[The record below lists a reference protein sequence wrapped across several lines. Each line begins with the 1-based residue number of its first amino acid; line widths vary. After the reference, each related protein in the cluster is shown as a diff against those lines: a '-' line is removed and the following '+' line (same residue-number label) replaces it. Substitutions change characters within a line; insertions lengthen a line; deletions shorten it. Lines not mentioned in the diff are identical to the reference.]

1 MAWWQRKLLQYGLL
15 RSGLFEDGALNLD
28 DLNITWG
35 RRSVI
40 ELKDLAL
47 SAKQVGKLAR
57 LPPSARVES
66 ARVLSLRIT
75 IPANLYQSG
84 IEVEVDGVELTV
96 KLLHET
102 ESRGKRRSVA
112 TPSPTTTR
120 SSQHRKV
127 HRRLRSPAPR
137 NPYEPDE
144 DVNLPTAEEL
154 AKSFLL
160 EEPTHDKRALEA
172 SLAADSRSLE
182 QSTISDGSDADDVGT
197 GAQINVPGFLAGFL
211 QGVTDKVQMNV
222 KNVSVKVETE
232 LPGDTQEPV
241 PVTVRLRVGT
251 VSLKSAG
258 LRAAASDQHHG
269 KRNVEINNVSIDLLS
284 DATTFSQFS
293 EVQSHS
299 SPANSKR
306 GSQKSPTLAPTA
318 TSSPRSPRS
327 PGFPGSTNQATV
339 PGPGEVSAMF
349 ANSAADARL
358 VEGSGERDK
367 NSLGTTDYDIKPG
380 DDNVSWGSRR
390 SKTSA
395 PIEDLWSSMASE
407 DDLPDSL
414 LLDRTSTPRPQE
426 SRSESPVISRSR
438 RAVSPYD
445 RAFRSPGSWPRFD
458 ESPEGRRP
466 HQSTDSWP
474 ILDAD
479 PRIVHQPLTPG
490 PALDLEDPMDNKRTA
505 LSASVTDGEADLAE
519 SVSTTQRSE
528 RDDSPLDEM
537 AQSRF
542 YSHEEAESLYLSAMT
557 HGTQP
562 RVPGGWQIEGPSSDH
577 SRSSEHE
584 ESLQHQPSLDKRPPP
599 LEPIAVGRDRAE
611 SGNATPRALS
621 PLSRGR
627 KARDE
632 DLVLKQLLHI
642 DQASLWLPSSASE
655 HEGPSFTTSTYRQ
668 ADTTPASTGRRDMP
682 GTFSL
687 YSERAAS
694 RHEEQRVP
702 LRNTEGTVSA
712 SQPVPTASGV
722 GADLEIQLGR
732 AVVAFDLSC
741 CRLLQRLVSAA
752 FVSNSESVDAFPEVR
767 GKNRGASNETSLP
780 PASTLPISIGVRSL
794 RVSLMEQLA
803 AGDTHLQDVGLV
815 ALECT
820 DTSLTHTPGNVGVRV
835 GGLRGW
841 ISGSELLAF
850 DRRST
855 LGDSALLTEATPD
868 IAIRYSDNKVTVHN
882 RPVHELVFELLPV
895 KLDLDLGALDDT
907 LGSFGG
913 LSGVLELSNSFSE
926 GGASHSPTTA
936 HRTSKGVR
944 FAGEKPEVIKAGAE
958 LKITGRVAGAD
969 ITLRGERC
977 AINLRSSTI
986 KAVVR
991 DNGASVTIGHVVFA
1005 GPRSHTQPDGSI
1017 SADLATLRLD
1027 YLLTPK
1033 DTDLERLLSLLT
1045 PSKDKYENDED
1056 ILIDTLL
1063 RQRRQGALA
1072 RVCLDDFKLKI
1083 NDMEC
1088 FTELATLGAELS
1100 KLSAVTKYLPE
1111 DERPGLLSLVRFK
1124 NAEARVPINKSFGML
1139 ELALQEV
1146 HCAHVGLPALLALSV
1161 DFVKATRLSHG
1172 DLIHPLIPLSA
1183 GNVLPMLMARTLGD
1197 EAEPT
1202 VKVKIFNACFE
1213 YIVPTIVA
1221 LTGSSATDAEG
1232 LAVDL
1237 AQSIADIAIARVVSN
1252 KGSPTS
1258 ETSRSLA
1265 KRTHLDLLIHDS
1277 ALGLTPEKQNAKGLL
1292 VLTDASLTTQILP
1305 ESTMKTSL
1313 VIRKGAIFL
1322 TDTLED
1328 EAGHR
1333 ATASPDAA
1341 NNTTASARL
1350 SSVLTQQGYASVGS
1364 LMSAKIMT
1372 TIDDTGASKGVTVDI
1387 SNELLLLETCA
1398 DSTQTLFAVLG
1409 GLAPPS
1415 SPSKRPKYLTEP
1427 MTIDDMMASFTG
1439 EPVLKPSAPP
1449 ETLFDVEE
1457 ESDEDPGMLLN
1468 ASTLGGRADDLLLES
1483 EMTESLYGPISGV
1496 LGGVDK
1502 PDEDELD
1509 DNEFPETVESLL
1521 EDDPFE
1527 MPLSP
1532 TELGLSDSALTRD
1545 LARQCR
1551 TASKEQAVDL
1561 GLYEIEDLGLDAL
1574 GAGVLGTRHRFN
1586 APTSKGRRL
1595 PQESSKDKLPFR
1607 LRLRDTHLIW
1617 NLYDGYD
1624 WQRTRDGI
1632 THGVEQVEARAE
1644 ERKARRRRSHH
1655 VEDDEESV
1663 IGDFLFNSI
1672 YVGVAATHDAQELRR
1687 QINRG
1692 INDLASETES
1702 VPVSGMSRPTA
1713 YSASGRPLRQYQR
1726 RRLKLER
1733 SKAHKIAFELKGV
1746 SADLL
1751 VYPPE
1756 TKDTVSDLE
1765 MRIRDFDI
1773 FDNVTTSTWRKFLTC
1788 LDDGTKLREMSKPM
1802 VHIEVNTVR
1811 TLQDLAASEM
1821 IIHASILP
1829 LRLHVD
1835 QDALDFVV
1843 RFFEFKDDRTST
1855 SADPTEQPFI
1865 QRLEVDTVDLCLDY
1879 KPKRID
1885 YGGLR
1890 SGHTN
1895 ELMNMITLDA
1905 ANIRL
1910 QHAIVYGIKGFE
1922 PLHKTLND
1930 IWMPDV
1936 KRNQLPT
1943 ILAGLAPVR
1952 GLVNIGSG
1960 VRDVIA
1966 IPIREYRKDGRIVR
1980 SIQKGAM
1987 HFGKTTTSELA
1998 RLGAKLAIGTQNIL
2012 QGAED
2017 LLSPS
2022 SASGSGSRPGMDRRV
2037 SSADQAWHD
2046 IETGVAEEDE
2056 HEHRAISAYAN
2067 QPVGVLSG
2075 LRSARLHL
2083 EHDLL
2088 TARDALIAVQGEL
2101 LESGSPGAA
2110 AAAVARY
2117 APTVILRPVIGATRA
2132 VGTTLLG
2139 VGNQIDRQ
2147 NMRRMDDKYKRR

>member
-1 MAWWQRKLLQYGLL
+1 MAWWQRKLLKYGLL

-35 RRSVI
+35 RRSIV
-40 ELKDLAL
+40 ELKDVAL

-57 LPPSARVES
+57 LPPNARVES

-102 ESRGKRRSVA
+102 EGRGKRRSVA

-120 SSQHRKV
+120 SPQHRKV

-137 NPYEPDE
+137 NPYEPGE
-144 DVNLPTAEEL
+144 NVNLPTAEEL

-182 QSTISDGSDADDVGT
+182 QSTISDSSDADDVGT

-251 VSLKSAG
+251 VSLKSIG

-269 KRNVEINNVSIDLLS
+269 KRNIEINNVSIDLLS
-284 DATTFSQFS
+284 DATTFSQLS

-318 TSSPRSPRS
+318 TSSPRSP
-327 PGFPGSTNQATV
+327 GFSGSTNQATV
-339 PGPGEVSAMF
+339 PGPDEVSAMF
-349 ANSAADARL
+349 GNSATDARL

-414 LLDRTSTPRPQE
+414 LLDRTSTPRPQG

-445 RAFRSPGSWPRFD
+445 RTFRSPGSWPRFD
-458 ESPEGRRP
+458 EGPEGRRP

-474 ILDAD
+474 ILDAN

-505 LSASVTDGEADLAE
+505 LFASVTDGEADLAE
-519 SVSTTQRSE
+519 SMSTTQRPE

-542 YSHEEAESLYLSAMT
+542 YSHEEAESLYMSAMT

-562 RVPGGWQIEGPSSDH
+562 RVPGGWQTEGPSSDH

-584 ESLQHQPSLDKRPPP
+584 ETLQHEPSLDKRPPP

-627 KARDE
+627 KVRDE

-642 DQASLWLPSSASE
+642 DQASLWLPSSTSE
-655 HEGPSFTTSTYRQ
+655 HEDPSSTTSTYRQ

-702 LRNTEGTVSA
+702 LRNTEGTVTA

-741 CRLLQRLVSAA
+741 CRLLQRVVSAA
-752 FVSNSESVDAFPEVR
+752 FVSSSESVDAFPEAQ
-767 GKNRGASNETSLP
+767 GKHQGASNETSLP
-780 PASTLPISIGVRSL
+780 PASTLPISVGVRSL

-926 GGASHSPTTA
+926 GGASRSPTTA

-1063 RQRRQGALA
+1063 RQRRKGALA

-1111 DERPGLLSLVRFK
+1111 DERPGLLSLVRIK
-1124 NAEARVPINKSFGML
+1124 NAEARVPINHSFGTL
-1139 ELALQEV
+1139 ELAMQEV

-1161 DFVKATRLSHG
+1161 DCIKATRLDHG
-1172 DLIHPLIPLSA
+1172 NLIHPLIPSSA

-1202 VKVKIFNACFE
+1202 VKVKIFNTCFE
-1213 YIVPTIVA
+1213 YSVPTIVA
-1221 LTGSSATDAEG
+1221 LTGSSATDAEDF
-1232 LAVDL
+1232 AADL
-1237 AQSIADIAIARVVSN
+1237 AQSIADIATTRVFSN

-1258 ETSRSLA
+1258 ETSRSPP

-1277 ALGLTPEKQNAKGLL
+1277 ALGLTPEKHGAKGLL
-1292 VLTDASLTTQILP
+1292 VLTDASFATQILP
-1305 ESTMKTSL
+1305 ESTMKASL
-1313 VIRKGAIFL
+1313 VLRKGAIFL
-1322 TDTLED
+1322 EDTSDD
-1328 EAGHR
+1328 EAGQR
-1333 ATASPDAA
+1333 ATANPDTSS
-1341 NNTTASARL
+1341 NTTASARL
-1350 SSVLTQQGYASVGS
+1350 SNVLTQQGYASVGS
-1364 LMSAKIMT
+1364 LMFAKIT
-1372 TIDDTGASKGVTVDI
+1372 TAIDDTGASKSVTVEI

-1427 MTIDDMMASFTG
+1427 MTIEDMMASFTG

-1468 ASTLGGRADDLLLES
+1468 VSTLGGRADDLLLES

-1496 LGGVDK
+1496 LRGVDK

-1586 APTSKGRRL
+1586 APTSKGRKL

-1713 YSASGRPLRQYQR
+1713 YSASGRPLRQHQR

-1733 SKAHKIAFELKGV
+1733 SKAHKVAFELKGV

-1751 VYPPE
+1751 VYSPE
-1756 TKDTVSDLE
+1756 AKDTVSDLE
-1765 MRIRDFDI
+1765 LRVRDIDI
-1773 FDNVTTSTWRKFLTC
+1773 FDNVTTSTWRKFP
-1788 LDDGTKLREMSKPM
+1788 D
-1802 VHIEVNTVR
+1802 
-1811 TLQDLAASEM
+1811 DLAASEL
-1821 IIHASILP
+1821 IIHASVLP

-1835 QDALDFVV
+1835 QDALDFIV
-1843 RFFEFKDDRTST
+1843 RFFEFKDDRMST
-1855 SADPTEQPFI
+1855 SADPGEQPFI
-1865 QRLEVDTVDLCLDY
+1865 QRLEIDTVDLCLDY

-1943 ILAGLAPVR
+1943 VLAGLAPVR

-1987 HFGKTTTSELA
+1987 HFGRTTTSELA

-2017 LLSPS
+2017 LLSPA
-2022 SASGSGSRPGMDRRV
+2022 SASASGSRPGLDRRI

-2046 IETGVAEEDE
+2046 IETGGAEEDE

-2101 LESGSPGAA
+2101 LESESPGAA
-2110 AAAVARY
+2110 AAVVARY

>member
-1 MAWWQRKLLQYGLL
+1 MAWWQKKLLQYGLL

-35 RRSVI
+35 RRSVV
-40 ELKDLAL
+40 ELKEVAL
-47 SAKQVGKLAR
+47 DAKQIGKFAR
-57 LPPSARVES
+57 LPPSLRVES

-84 IEVEVDGVELTV
+84 VEVEVDGIELTV
-96 KLLHET
+96 KLLHEIDGH
-102 ESRGKRRSVA
+102 GKRGSVA

-120 SSQHRKV
+120 FPQHRKV

-137 NPYEPDE
+137 HPYEPGE
-144 DVNLPTAEEL
+144 NVHVPTAEEL

-172 SLAADSRSLE
+172 SLAADSRNLE
-182 QSTISDGSDADDVGT
+182 QSTISDSSNADDVGT

-232 LPGDTQEPV
+232 LSGDVQEPV

-251 VSLKSAG
+251 VSLRSIG
-258 LRAAASDQHHG
+258 LTAAASDHHHG
-269 KRNVEINNVSIDLLS
+269 KRNIEINNVSIDLLS
-284 DATTFSQFS
+284 DATTFSQLS

-306 GSQKSPTLAPTA
+306 GSQKSPTLATTA
-318 TSSPRSPRS
+318 TGSPQS
-327 PGFPGSTNQATV
+327 PGLSGSTNQATV
-339 PGPGEVSAMF
+339 PGPDEVSAMF
-349 ANSAADARL
+349 ENSATAAGL
-358 VEGSGERDK
+358 VEGSGVRDK

-390 SKTSA
+390 SKTSG

-445 RAFRSPGSWPRFD
+445 RTFRSPGSWPRFD

-466 HQSTDSWP
+466 YQNPDSWP
-474 ILDAD
+474 ILDAN

-490 PALDLEDPMDNKRTA
+490 PALELEDPMDNKRTA
-505 LSASVTDGEADLAE
+505 LFASVTDGEADLAE
-519 SVSTTQRSE
+519 SLLTTQTLE

-542 YSHEEAESLYLSAMT
+542 YSHEEAESLYMSAMT

-562 RVPGGWQIEGPSSDH
+562 RVPGGWQTEGPSSDH

-584 ESLQHQPSLDKRPPP
+584 ETLQHEPSLDRRPPP
-599 LEPIAVGRDRAE
+599 LGPVAVSRERAE
-611 SGNATPRALS
+611 SGNATPRAQS

-627 KARDE
+627 KVRDE

-642 DQASLWLPSSASE
+642 DQASLWLPSSTSE
-655 HEGPSFTTSTYRQ
+655 HEDPLSTTSTYRQ

-702 LRNTEGTVSA
+702 LRNTEGTAIA
-712 SQPVPTASGV
+712 SQPVATASGV
-722 GADLEIQLGR
+722 CADLEIQLGR
-732 AVVAFDLSC
+732 AVVAVDLSC
-741 CRLLQRLVSAA
+741 CRLVQRVVSAA
-752 FVSNSESVDAFPEVR
+752 LVSSSESVDTFPEAQ
-767 GKNRGASNETSLP
+767 GKQQGAGNEDSLP
-780 PASTLPISIGVRSL
+780 PGSTPPISIGVRSL
-794 RVSLMEQLA
+794 RVSLMEQMA
-803 AGDTHLQDVGLV
+803 GGDTHLQDVGLV

-820 DTSLTHTPGNVGVRV
+820 DTSLTRIPGNVRVRV

-850 DRRST
+850 DRQST
-855 LGDSALLTEATPD
+855 LGDSTLLTEATPD
-868 IAIRYSDNKVTVHN
+868 IAIRYSDNKVTVQN
-882 RPVHELVFELLPV
+882 RPVHELVFEVLPV

-926 GGASHSPTTA
+926 GGASRSPTTA

-958 LKITGRVAGAD
+958 LKITGRIAGAD
-969 ITLRGERC
+969 ITLRGETC

-991 DNGASVTIGHVVFA
+991 DSGASVTIGHVVFA
-1005 GPRSHTQPDGSI
+1005 GPRSHTHPDGSI
-1017 SADLATLRLD
+1017 SAGLATLRLD

-1063 RQRRQGALA
+1063 RQRRKGALA
-1072 RVCLDDFKLKI
+1072 RVCLDDFKIKI

-1088 FTELATLGAELS
+1088 FSELATLGAELS

-1111 DERPGLLSLVRFK
+1111 DERPGLLSLVRIK
-1124 NAEARVPINKSFGML
+1124 NAEARVPINHSFGNL
-1139 ELALQEV
+1139 ELAMQEV

-1161 DFVKATRLSHG
+1161 DCIKATRLGYG
-1172 DLIHPLIPLSA
+1172 DLIHSLIPSSA
-1183 GNVLPMLMARTLGD
+1183 GNVLPMLMARTLGN
-1197 EAEPT
+1197 EADPI
-1202 VKVKIFNACFE
+1202 VKVKIFNTCFE
-1213 YIVPTIVA
+1213 YSVPTIVA
-1221 LTGSSATDAEG
+1221 LTGSSATDAEDF
-1232 LAVDL
+1232 AADL
-1237 AQSIADIAIARVVSN
+1237 AQSIADIAVTRVFSN
-1252 KGSPTS
+1252 KGSPTG
-1258 ETSRSLA
+1258 ETSRSPP

-1277 ALGLTPEKQNAKGLL
+1277 ALGLTPEKHSAKGLL
-1292 VLTDASLTTQILP
+1292 VLTDASFATQILP
-1305 ESTMKTSL
+1305 ESTMKASL
-1313 VIRKGAIFL
+1313 VLRKGAIFL
-1322 TDTLED
+1322 TDTSD
-1328 EAGHR
+1328 DGAGQR
-1333 ATASPDAA
+1333 ATANPDASS
-1341 NNTTASARL
+1341 NTTASARL
-1350 SSVLTQQGYASVGS
+1350 SNVLTQQGYASVGS
-1364 LMSAKIMT
+1364 LLFAKIT
-1372 TIDDTGASKGVTVDI
+1372 TAIDDTGASKSVAVDI

-1398 DSTQTLFAVLG
+1398 DSTQSLFAVLG

-1427 MTIDDMMASFTG
+1427 MTIEDMMASFTG

-1457 ESDEDPGMLLN
+1457 ESDEDPGTLLD
-1468 ASTLGGRADDLLLES
+1468 ASTLGGRADNLLLES
-1483 EMTESLYGPISGV
+1483 EMTESLYGPMSGM
-1496 LGGVDK
+1496 LGGVDR

-1509 DNEFPETVESLL
+1509 ENEFPETVESLL

-1561 GLYEIEDLGLDAL
+1561 GLYEIEDLVLDAL

-1586 APTSKGRRL
+1586 TPTSKRRKL
-1595 PQESSKDKLPFR
+1595 PQGISKDKLPFR

-1655 VEDDEESV
+1655 AEDDEESV

-1713 YSASGRPLRQYQR
+1713 YSASGRPLRQHQR

-1756 TKDTVSDLE
+1756 AKDTVSDLD
-1765 MRIRDFDI
+1765 MRVRDIDI

-1788 LDDGTKLREMSKPM
+1788 LDDGTRLREMSKPM
-1802 VHIEVNTVR
+1802 VHVEVNTVR
-1811 TLQDLAASEM
+1811 TLHDLAASEL
-1821 IIHASILP
+1821 IIHASVLP

-1835 QDALDFVV
+1835 QDALDFIV
-1843 RFFEFKDDRTST
+1843 RFFEFKDDRVST

-1910 QHAIVYGIKGFE
+1910 QHAIIYGIKGFE

-1943 ILAGLAPVR
+1943 VLAGLAPVR

-1987 HFGKTTTSELA
+1987 HFGRTTTSELA
-1998 RLGAKLAIGTQNIL
+1998 RFGAKLAIGTQNIL

-2017 LLSPS
+2017 LLSPP
-2022 SASGSGSRPGMDRRV
+2022 SASASGSRPGMERRV
-2037 SSADQAWHD
+2037 SSAEQAWHD
-2046 IETGVAEEDE
+2046 IETGGVEEDE

-2101 LESGSPGAA
+2101 LESESPGAA